1 MNKLS
6 KLPNGVSLQIIN
18 DKKFKTASIS
28 VNFIAKLEKT
38 FATYNSLV
46 PYVLKRGFE
55 DIKDTMELNKYL
67 DELYGSKLAC
77 NISKC
82 GNNQLISITGITVSD
97 LYAGDDKPFAKLI
110 KLIYDILY
118 KPYIY
123 NNGFDKLYV
132 EREKENLKLFI
143 EGIKNDKREYTRKRL
158 IEEMYGNSPYSI
170 YAYGDIE
177 TLKSINENNLYD
189 YYESTFK
196 KRLFSIVVAGSVNE
210 DETTKVISSLF
221 GNTEQN
227 NCINPI
233 LTENTK
239 EEAKEIIEPSDVTQ
253 SKLAI
258 GYKTDVIK
266 NSRLYF
272 AMMMFDNLFGGSVH
286 SKLFLN
292 VREKLSLAYYAAS
305 RYNSL
310 KGFVMV
316 DSGIE
321 TKNFELARNEIEHQ
335 LNEMKKGNF
344 SDQDI
349 EYSKLAIIN
358 SYNSAKDSLAS
369 LLNYYSSAPLM
380 ETIYEIDEIISH
392 IQAVT
397 KDEIIEAA
405 NTVKYCTTFLLKGR
419 E

>member
-1 MNKLS
+1 
-6 KLPNGVSLQIIN
+6 
-18 DKKFKTASIS
+18 
-28 VNFIAKLEKT
+28 
-38 FATYNSLV
+38 
-46 PYVLKRGFE
+46 
-55 DIKDTMELNKYL
+55 
-67 DELYGSKLAC
+67 
-77 NISKC
+77 
-82 GNNQLISITGITVSD
+82 
-97 LYAGDDKPFAKLI
+97 
-110 KLIYDILY
+110 
-118 KPYIY
+118 
-123 NNGFDKLYV
+123 
-132 EREKENLKLFI
+132 
-143 EGIKNDKREYTRKRL
+143 
-158 IEEMYGNSPYSI
+158 
-170 YAYGDIE
+170 
-177 TLKSINENNLYD
+177 
-189 YYESTFK
+189 
-196 KRLFSIVVAGSVNE
+196 
-210 DETTKVISSLF
+210 
-221 GNTEQN
+221 
-227 NCINPI
+227 
-233 LTENTK
+233 
-239 EEAKEIIEPSDVTQ
+239 
-253 SKLAI
+253 
-258 GYKTDVIK
+258 
-266 NSRLYF
+266 
-272 AMMMFDNLFGGSVH
+272 MMMFDNLFGGSVH

-405 NTVKYCTTFLLKGR
+405 NTVKHCTTFLLKGR

>member
-28 VNFIAKLEKT
+28 INFISKLEKT
-38 FATYNSLV
+38 SATYNSLV

-82 GNNQLISITGITVSD
+82 GNNQLISFTGITVSD

-118 KPYIY
+118 KPYTY

-143 EGIKNDKREYTRKRL
+143 ESIKNDKREHTRKRL

-196 KRLFSIVVAGSVNE
+196 KSLFSIVVAGSVNE

-344 SDQDI
+344 SEQDI

-405 NTVKYCTTFLLKGR
+405 NTVKHSTTFLLKGR